1 MKASSLF
8 ILIIIS
14 FLSFSIHA
22 QETIWLDENLKETTQ
37 NLADYYKIGTKLE
50 GEVSYFYK
58 NNNIYRKVFFVD
70 GKAEGN
76 FSEFYTSGELKETG
90 KLEKGLR
97 NGIWKIYYKSGK
109 IQSRGKYKDG
119 EKVGIWKTFYKNS

>member
-1 MKASSLF
+1 MKASPLF
-8 ILIIIS
+8 IFIIIS

-22 QETIWLDENLKETTQ
+22 QETIWLDDNLKETTQ
-37 NLADYYKIGTKLE
+37 NKADYYKIGNKLD

-58 NNNIYRKVFFVD
+58 NKNIYRKVFFVD
-70 GKAEGN
+70 GRAEGN
-76 FSEFYTSGELKETG
+76 FSEFYNSGELKETG
-90 KLEKGLR
+90 KQENGLR
-97 NGIWKIYYKSGK
+97 DGIWKTYYKSGK